1 MWGAALLLLGLYLAP
16 VLVSFCLPDPRG
28 GVPWHQARRDPTG
41 LSPDPAVT
49 QEAVIQVFAA
59 PAVSWRGIF
68 SVHTWIAVKP
78 TGAPRFTRY
87 EVLGFGVA
95 NGAPAVRIDRM
106 GPDNYW
112 FGARPQIL
120 LDRRGA
126 GVDEMIAQ
134 VRAAVASY
142 PYPNS
147 YRPWPGPNSNTFL
160 AHIARQVPELAIQL
174 PSNAVGKDFL
184 PGGGLFAAAPS
195 GSGFQVSLYGLCRH
209 PARRS
214 RGSRG
219 EPAGPQSWRRPG
231 QAGIEAAG
239 TRQARDGAP
248 IERRSPLSSGC
259 CARKCCTI
267 SQPVARHTPAC
278 EQMYSSAA
286 SSAPIRCGW
295 PVTKG
300 CTAIAMTRGTRSF

>member
-1 MWGAALLLLGLYLAP
+1 MWGAALLLLVLYLAP
-16 VLVSFCLPDPRG
+16 VLVSFCLPDPRS

-59 PAVSWRGIF
+59 PAVSWRGLF

-95 NGAPAVRIDRM
+95 NGAPALRIDRM

-126 GVDEMIAQ
+126 GVDGMIAQ
-134 VRAAVASY
+134 VRDAVASY

-160 AHIARQVPELAIQL
+160 AHIARQVPDLAIQL

-184 PGGGLFAAAPS
+184 PGGR
-195 GSGFQVSLYGLCRH
+195 VVRRRH
-209 PARRS
+209 PA
-214 RGSRG
+214 
-219 EPAGPQSWRRPG
+219 GPGFRYRF
-231 QAGIEAAG
+231 
-239 TRQARDGAP
+239 
-248 IERRSPLSSGC
+248 
-259 CARKCCTI
+259 
-267 SQPVARHTPAC
+267 
-278 EQMYSSAA
+278 MA
-286 SSAPIRCGW
+286 SSASCFAAREGLEVNLLGLSLGVD
-295 PVTKG
+295 PVRPALKLPALG
-300 CTAIAMTRGTRSF
+300 RLGMAGL

>member
-1 MWGAALLLLGLYLAP
+1 VWGAALLLLVLYLAP

-59 PAVSWRGIF
+59 PAVSWRGVF

-95 NGAPAVRIDRM
+95 NGAPTLRIDRM

-126 GVDEMIAQ
+126 GVDGMIPR
-134 VRAAVASY
+134 VRDAVASY
-142 PYPNS
+142 PYPSS
-147 YRPWPGPNSNTFL
+147 YRPWPGPK
-160 AHIARQVPELAIQL
+160 AI
-174 PSNAVGKDFL
+174 PSSRTS
-184 PGGGLFAAAPS
+184 PGRSPNWSSTSLRMQSVRISCRTAAC
-195 GSGFQVSLYGLCRH
+195 SLLH
-209 PARRS
+209 PADPAFRYRFT
-214 RGSRG
+214 GSRAFCS
-219 EPAGPQSWRRPG
+219 PL
-231 QAGIEAAG
+231 
-239 TRQARDGAP
+239 ARDS
-248 IERRSPLSSGC
+248 R
-259 CARKCCTI
+259 
-267 SQPVARHTPAC
+267 
-278 EQMYSSAA
+278 
-286 SSAPIRCGW
+286 
-295 PVTKG
+295 
-300 CTAIAMTRGTRSF
+300 

>member
-1 MWGAALLLLGLYLAP
+1 

-59 PAVSWRGIF
+59 PAVAWRGLL

-78 TGAPRFTRY
+78 AGAPRFTRY

-126 GVDEMIAQ
+126 GIDEMIAQ

-142 PYPNS
+142 PYPNT
-147 YRPWPGPNSNTFL
+147 YRPWPGP
-160 AHIARQVPELAIQL
+160 
-174 PSNAVGKDFL
+174 NAVGKDFL

-195 GSGFQVSLYGLCRH
+195 GSGFQLSFYGLFGVLLAAREGLEVNLLGLSLGVDPVR
-209 PARRS
+209 PALKL
-214 RGSRG
+214 
-219 EPAGPQSWRRPG
+219 PALGRLGMVR
-231 QAGIEAAG
+231 
-239 TRQARDGAP
+239 
-248 IERRSPLSSGC
+248 L
-259 CARKCCTI
+259 
-267 SQPVARHTPAC
+267 
-278 EQMYSSAA
+278 
-286 SSAPIRCGW
+286 
-295 PVTKG
+295 
-300 CTAIAMTRGTRSF
+300 

>member
-1 MWGAALLLLGLYLAP
+1 MWGAAFLLLGLYLVP

-49 QEAVIQVFAA
+49 QEAVIRVFAA
-59 PAVSWRGIF
+59 PAVAWRGVF
-68 SVHTWIAVKP
+68 SVHAWIAVKP

-95 NGAPAVRIDRM
+95 NGASALRIDRM

-134 VRAAVASY
+134 VRAAVASSY
-142 PYPNS
+142 PYPNA

-160 AHIARQVPELAIQL
+160 AHIARQVPDLAIQL

-184 PGGGLFAAAPS
+184 PGGSLFAAAPG
-195 GSGFQVSLYGLCRH
+195 GSAFQLSLYGLFGILLAAREGLEVNLLGLSLGVDPVRPALKLPALGRH
-209 PARRS
+209 GMAR
-214 RGSRG
+214 
-219 EPAGPQSWRRPG
+219 
-231 QAGIEAAG
+231 
-239 TRQARDGAP
+239 
-248 IERRSPLSSGC
+248 L
-259 CARKCCTI
+259 
-267 SQPVARHTPAC
+267 
-278 EQMYSSAA
+278 
-286 SSAPIRCGW
+286 
-295 PVTKG
+295 
-300 CTAIAMTRGTRSF
+300 

>member
-1 MWGAALLLLGLYLAP
+1 MWGAAFLLLGLYLVP

-59 PAVSWRGIF
+59 PAVAWRGLF

-95 NGAPAVRIDRM
+95 NGAPALRIDRM

-134 VRAAVASY
+134 VRAAVASSY
-142 PYPNS
+142 PIPM
-147 YRPWPGPNSNTFL
+147 PTVPGPGPTAIPSSRTSPGRSPTWRSSSRRMRS
-160 AHIARQVPELAIQL
+160 ARISCRA
-174 PSNAVGKDFL
+174 AVCS
-184 PGGGLFAAAPS
+184 PP
-195 GSGFQVSLYGLCRH
+195 H
-209 PARRS
+209 
-214 RGSRG
+214 
-219 EPAGPQSWRRPG
+219 PAGPGFNYRFMGSSVSCSPP
-231 QAGIEAAG
+231 
-239 TRQARDGAP
+239 ARVL
-248 IERRSPLSSGC
+248 R
-259 CARKCCTI
+259 
-267 SQPVARHTPAC
+267 
-278 EQMYSSAA
+278 
-286 SSAPIRCGW
+286 
-295 PVTKG
+295 
-300 CTAIAMTRGTRSF
+300 